1 MLILNTKRYAEIKKM
16 NIEIMF
22 KDFSKDVFSNVML
35 TSFEWGITP
44 INDGD
49 NLYGPE
55 PFSIFQFGKYDT
67 LTM

>member
-1 MLILNTKRYAEIKKM
+1 M
-16 NIEIMF
+16 NSEIMF

-49 NLYGPE
+49 SLYGPE

-67 LTM
+67 FTI

>member
-1 MLILNTKRYAEIKKM
+1 M
-16 NIEIMF
+16 NSEIMF

-67 LTM
+67 FTI